1 MSARKR
7 VSTAVGLVLLGTM
20 TAGCSQATSSE
31 ECPPLALAFVG
42 ALSGPSTLN
51 GEVKRDGAV
60 LAVAEHNEREDLC
73 EVGLISF
80 DSQGDP
86 EQVTRMANQIVADPH
101 ILGVVG
107 PIFSGETREA
117 MPIFEDAGLPIVSPS
132 ATNDQLSTQGW
143 TMFHRVIA
151 SDALQSLAAS
161 AWIAEG
167 IEAKNIAVVGDLS
180 LYGEGLADLVVED
193 LTERGLTVSV
203 RASIDIEVQDY
214 RQQVGQIK
222 SANVDAIF
230 YGGRGDAGTRLYRQ
244 IRDADVDAWFT
255 GGDGLLLDVFERA
268 ATGDPAVA
276 VTCPCVSRSRSDQ
289 LDAFANRYLEAFGL
303 EATNYAAEGFDAAG
317 ILLEGINSGVRTR
330 EQMTNWLKSA
340 QYDGITKTI
349 TFTNSGE
356 IAGGLVYLFDVVTG
370 QFRPIAIYRDGA
382 IELQERN

>member
-1 MSARKR
+1 MSVKQHFA
-7 VSTAVGLVLLGTM
+7 ALLSLTLASSLA
-20 TAGCSQATSSE
+20 AGCTQVTGSE

-60 LAVAEHNEREDLC
+60 LAVAEHNQQEDLC

-86 EQVTRMANQIVADPH
+86 AQVTRMANQIIADPH

-117 MPIFEDAGLPIVSPS
+117 MPIFEEAGLPVVSPS
-132 ATNDQLSTQGW
+132 ATNDQLSGQGW

-151 SDALQSLAAS
+151 SDALQSRAAS
-161 AWIAEG
+161 AWIAEE
-167 IEAKNIAVVGDLS
+167 IDAVKVAVVGDMS

-193 LTERGLTVSV
+193 LTDRGLTISV
-203 RASIDIEVQDY
+203 RTSIDIEVQDY
-214 RQQVGQIK
+214 RAQVAQIE
-222 SANVDAIF
+222 AGDVDAIF

-244 IRDADVDAWFT
+244 IRDAQVGAWFT
-255 GGDGLLLDVFERA
+255 SGDGLLLDVFERA
-268 ATGDPAVA
+268 AAGDPAVA
-276 VTCPCVSRSRSDQ
+276 VTCPCVSRSRSEQ
-289 LDAFANRYLEAFGL
+289 LDAFANRYLQAFGL

-317 ILLEGINSGVRTR
+317 ILLEGINNGVRTR
-330 EQMTNWLKSA
+330 DQMANWLSSA
-340 QYDGITKTI
+340 QYTGITKTI
-349 TFTNSGE
+349 TFTESGE
-356 IAGGLVYLFDVVTG
+356 IAGGLVYLFDVVSG

-382 IELQERN
+382 IELQG